1 MKIARPVALAR
12 TRLHECA
19 VTWFLMDV
27 KTNSEDSPINL
38 IPDFP
43 IPDDRSR
50 AGFDTFSKLFKID

>member
-43 IPDDRSR
+43 MTDLALSLTHS
-50 AGFDTFSKLFKID
+50 ANSLK